1 MTPFLK
7 KRIEIRC
14 SGSEMKAE
22 ESKLEKGARAFCNT
36 K

>member
-7 KRIEIRC
+7 KKIEIRC

-22 ESKLEKGARAFCNT
+22 ESKLEKGVRVFWNT